1 MGKLKNEFS
10 WSNSRNDIFRECPRK
25 YYYSYYGH
33 WGGWEFDAPDEVRQ
47 IYILGKLKNRFMWA
61 GGVVHNSIKNVLEET
76 KSGRVPLRDRLI
88 EITKEQM
95 RHDFESSK
103 NKIYWQDPKSCA
115 LFEHEYNV
123 EVKEEKWKDLWNH
136 VETCI
141 QNFYNSDIFDMVK
154 NIDFSLWLPIEEFQ
168 AFLFEDTKINVKL
181 DFAYRDRNGSII
193 IIDWK
198 TGKSERARSDVQ
210 LGCYTLFAIDYWN
223 VDSEKVRTIEY
234 NLYHKRG
241 ITNKLDAAEI
251 EEVKGYMRK
260 SIRGMKALL
269 VDPVQNIA
277 SQDNFARTLNRELC
291 KTCNFKRV
299 CLGEV

>member
-10 WSNSRNDIFRECPRK
+10 WSNSRNSVFRECRRK

-47 IYILGKLKNRFMWA
+47 MYILGKLKNRFMWA

-76 KSGRVPLRDRLI
+76 KSGRVPLMNRLI
-88 EITKEQM
+88 NLTREEM
-95 RHDFESSK
+95 RHGFESSK
-103 NKIYWQDPKSCA
+103 NKMYWQDPKSCA
-115 LFEHEYNV
+115 LFEHEYDA
-123 EVKEEKWKDLWNH
+123 EVKDEKWKDLWKH

-141 QNFYNSDIFDMVK
+141 QNFYSSDIFDMVK

-198 TGKSERARSDVQ
+198 TGKSERAGSDIQ
-210 LGCYTLFAIDYWN
+210 LGCYTLFAIDHWN
-223 VDSEKVRTIEY
+223 VDSEKVKTIEY

-241 ITNKLDAAEI
+241 ITNKLDAGEI
-251 EEVKGYMRK
+251 EEITGYMGK
-260 SIRGMKALL
+260 SIREMKSLL

-277 SQDNFARTLNRELC
+277 SQDNFAKTLNREIC
-291 KTCNFKRV
+291 SSCNFKRI
-299 CLGEV
+299 CLSEV

>member
-10 WSNSRNDIFRECPRK
+10 WSNSRNSVFRECRRK

-61 GGVVHNSIKNVLEET
+61 GGVVHTSIKNVLEET
-76 KSGRVPLRDRLI
+76 KSGRVPLMNRLI
-88 EITKEQM
+88 DLTREEM

-103 NKIYWQDPKSCA
+103 NKMYWQDPKSCA
-115 LFEHEYNV
+115 LFEHEYDV
-123 EVKEEKWKDLWNH
+123 EVKDEKWKDLWNH

-141 QNFYNSDIFDMVK
+141 QNFYSSDIFDMVK

-210 LGCYTLFAIDYWN
+210 LGCYTLFAIDHWN
-223 VDSEKVRTIEY
+223 VDWEKVRTIEY
-234 NLYHKRG
+234 NLYHKKG
-241 ITNKLDAAEI
+241 ITNKLDAGEI
-251 EEVKGYMRK
+251 EEVKGYMK
-260 SIRGMKALL
+260 NSIREMKSLL
-269 VDPVQNIA
+269 VDPVENVA
-277 SQDNFARTLNRELC
+277 SKDNFAKTLNREIC
-291 KTCNFKRV
+291 SSCNFKRV
-299 CLGEV
+299 CLSEV

>member
-10 WSNSRNDIFRECPRK
+10 WSNSRNSVFRECRRK

-47 IYILGKLKNRFMWA
+47 MYILGKLKNRFMWA
-61 GGVVHNSIKNVLEET
+61 GGVVHDSVKNVLEET
-76 KSGRVPLRDRLI
+76 KSGRVPLMNRLI
-88 EITKEQM
+88 NLTREEM

-103 NKIYWQDPKSCA
+103 NKMYWQDPKSCA
-115 LFEHEYNV
+115 LFEHEYNA
-123 EVKEEKWKDLWNH
+123 EVKDEKWKDLWKH

-141 QNFYNSDIFDMVK
+141 QNFYSSDIFDMVK

-210 LGCYTLFAIDYWN
+210 LGCYTLFAIDHWN
-223 VDSEKVRTIEY
+223 VDSEKVKTIEY

-241 ITNKLDAAEI
+241 ITNKLDAGDI
-251 EEVKGYMRK
+251 EEIKGYMGK
-260 SIRGMKALL
+260 SIREMKSLL

-277 SQDNFARTLNRELC
+277 SQDNFAKILNREIC
-291 KTCNFKRV
+291 SSCNFKRI
-299 CLGEV
+299 CLNGV